1 MCVALLAVTDSVC
14 LAAGSIRGRGAPRRS
29 MPIFLSLSRAN
40 AQRLQDLPGGDEARV
55 NFLATALGLQMV
67 GRAGLTSP
75 QKALVKV
82 SLPPPVKQWLHG
94 RVGRPLSVFWQ
105 TQLL

>member
-1 MCVALLAVTDSVC
+1 
-14 LAAGSIRGRGAPRRS
+14 

-40 AQRLQDLPGGDEARV
+40 AQRLQDLPGGYEARV

-67 GRAGLTSP
+67 GRAGLTNS

-82 SLPPPVKQWLHG
+82 SMPPPVHYHLVDFCHFLTLSGGKGFYGIG
-94 RVGRPLSVFWQ
+94 RIRLACLQAKHPLAVASAIGCYD
-105 TQLL
+105 

>member
-1 MCVALLAVTDSVC
+1 MNTLLMAPT
-14 LAAGSIRGRGAPRRS
+14 GSIRGRGAPRRS
-29 MPIFLSLSRAN
+29 MPIFLSLTRAN

-55 NFLATALGLQMV
+55 NFLSTGLGLQMV

-82 SLPPPVKQWLHG
+82 SI
-94 RVGRPLSVFWQ
+94 S
-105 TQLL
+105 